1 MIDSD
6 KKLIEDA
13 LNEAV
18 EDMKKTKQ
26 ENSAKE

>member
-6 KKLIEDA
+6 KKLVEDA

-18 EDMKKTKQ
+18 EDMKIKKQ
-26 ENSAKE
+26 ENSLKE